1 MIFLKSKTPQL
12 TILARA
18 LVQQTPCLVLDE
30 PTNHLNIKFQME
42 IMDIVKELGCT
53 ALCALHDLNLAA
65 QYCDRIYVLNHGRIV
80 KEGTPEGVITEDLLQ
95 DVFGVKASI
104 DYNTE
109 IGRINFVY
117 HPRHLS

>member
-95 DVFGVKASI
+95 DVFGVRASI

-109 IGRINFVY
+109 IGRINVVY

>member
-1 MIFLKSKTPQL
+1 
-12 TILARA
+12 
-18 LVQQTPCLVLDE
+18 
-30 PTNHLNIKFQME
+30 ME

-80 KEGTPEGVITEDLLQ
+80 KEGTPEEVITEDLLQ

-109 IGRINFVY
+109 IDRINVVY